1 MTASTVIGVL
11 AILFGLFTGVA
22 RFVAPNSAVFA
33 KLEPMQERFGPTAGT
48 AIHVVASMLL
58 PLVFGVLQILAGLAE
73 GAA

>member
-1 MTASTVIGVL
+1 MTTSTVIGAL

-22 RFVAPNSAVFA
+22 RFVAPNSAIFS
-33 KLEPMQERFGPTAGT
+33 KLEPMKERFGPTAGT
-48 AIHVVASMLL
+48 AVHVVAYTLL

>member
-1 MTASTVIGVL
+1 MSTPIVIGVL

-22 RFVAPNSAVFA
+22 RFVAPNSAIFS
-33 KLEPMQERFGPTAGT
+33 KLEPMKERFGPTAGT
-48 AIHVVASMLL
+48 AVHVVAYTLM